1 MKFWI
6 MNLSMTTTRTPEK
19 GLLTALLAS
28 VLLSACAVG
37 PTYVPPAATAVS
49 AWQAALPHNGDSAS
63 LVAWWSSWND
73 PTLQGFIEAAQAS
86 NRTLEQAA
94 ARIAQ
99 AQAGQTIAGSNALPN
114 VTGSAAAH
122 RGNSA
127 GGSALPDAI
136 SSVSS
141 TLQAAWELDLFGANR
156 RGREAADA
164 RLAARNI
171 DWHQARVSLAA
182 DLASAYVNLRVNEAL
197 ATGYERDAASR
208 KETARLTGL
217 KTNAGFEAPANAAL
231 ANASAS
237 EASARLTS
245 QRAEVDLGIKAIVSL
260 TGLTEGSVRAA
271 LAADRAKLPAP
282 RNLSVPSVPATV
294 LAQRP
299 DLAAAER
306 ELAALSADIGA
317 AEADRYPRISL
328 SGSVG
333 YSVSR
338 LAGITTEGVTWGFG
352 PSLTV
357 PLFDAGRRSA
367 NVDLAKARYAE
378 SFAGYKA
385 IAMRAVREVEEAL
398 TQLQSAKARANDV
411 QASLA
416 GYQAFEKAALARLSA
431 GAGSVL
437 ELQEA
442 RRAVLASEV
451 AGLALERE
459 RLNAWISLYRAVGGG
474 WDRAQ
479 ASMDAPV
486 KVSEKTQ

>member
-1 MKFWI
+1 
-6 MNLSMTTTRTPEK
+6 MNPLMTNSRRPAV
-19 GLLTALLAS
+19 GLLSVVTACL
-28 VLLSACAVG
+28 LLSACAVG
-37 PTYVPPAATAVS
+37 PTYAPLAATTVA
-49 AWQAALPHNGDSAS
+49 AWQAPLPHNGSAAS
-63 LVAWWSSWND
+63 LNGWWSSWND
-73 PTLQGFIEAAQAS
+73 ATLQGLIEAAQTS
-86 NRTLEQAA
+86 NPTLEQAA

-99 AQAGQTIAGSNALPN
+99 ARAGLTIAGSNALPN
-114 VTGSAAAH
+114 VTGSASAN

-127 GGSALPDAI
+127 SGFALPGATT
-136 SSVSS
+136 SVSS

-156 RGREAADA
+156 RTRDAANA
-164 RLAARNI
+164 RFSARNI

-182 DLASAYVNLRVNEAL
+182 EVASAYVKLRVNEAL

-237 EASARLTS
+237 EASARLTT
-245 QRAEVDLGIKAIVSL
+245 QRAEVDLGIKALVAL
-260 TGLTEGSVRAA
+260 TGLPEGSVRLA
-271 LAADRAKLPAP
+271 LLADRAKLPVPA
-282 RNLSVPSVPATV
+282 NLMVPSVPAAV
-294 LAQRP
+294 LGQRP

-306 ELAALSADIGA
+306 ELAALTAEIGA

-338 LAGITTEGVTWGFG
+338 FAGITSEGATWGFG

-367 NVDLAKARYAE
+367 TVELAKARYAE
-378 SFAGYKA
+378 SVAGYKA
-385 IAMRAVREVEEAL
+385 IAIRAVREVEEAL
-398 TQLQSAKARANDV
+398 TLLQSAQERTSDV
-411 QASLA
+411 QASLD
-416 GYQAFEKAALARLSA
+416 GYVAFEKAAQARLSA

-442 RRAVLASEV
+442 RRAVLAAQV
-451 AGLALERE
+451 AVLTLERE

-474 WDRAQ
+474 WDQAQ
-479 ASMDAPV
+479 VVPDSRV
-486 KVSEKTQ
+486 LVSEKTQ